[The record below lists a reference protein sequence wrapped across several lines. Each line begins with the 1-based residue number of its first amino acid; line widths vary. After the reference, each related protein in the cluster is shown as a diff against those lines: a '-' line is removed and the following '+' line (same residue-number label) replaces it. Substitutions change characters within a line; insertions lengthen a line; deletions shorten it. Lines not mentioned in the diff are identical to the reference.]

1 MNCLGGS
8 GFSGPLKFIMMGEK
22 QMQDEILQKYEIRKS
37 NKQKTAF
44 IEYLTKRL
52 EAAGYGAQDIAVE
65 EKGHGLMK
73 SRNIVV
79 GNPAEAK
86 VLFGGHYDTCA
97 WMPFPNLMAPT
108 NPVLFWGYQILL
120 TVMIFVSAALVGFLA
135 GLLCGKNGAVAY
147 FVFLI
152 ALIALMIQL
161 MVGFHNK
168 HTANDNTSGIITL
181 TQLLENL
188 PEEQRKKVCVIY
200 FDNEEKGLLGSSF
213 FYKKHKKHIKEK
225 MLINLDCVGDGN
237 NIVTM
242 ADRKCRKDEKYR
254 LFTESLSLEEKNFD
268 VNYLCRKMKF
278 MMFPSDQMNF
288 KKGIGVCSLKKSL
301 IGYYVARIH
310 TYFDTKCRKEN
321 VEYLVKDMCGFV
333 EKL

>member
-1 MNCLGGS
+1 
-8 GFSGPLKFIMMGEK
+8 
-22 QMQDEILQKYEIRKS
+22 MQDEILQNYEIRKS

-44 IEYLTKRL
+44 IEYMKERL
-52 EAAGYGAQDIAVE
+52 AKSGYNPKQDITVE
-65 EKGHGLMK
+65 EKGHGLFK

-79 GNPAEAK
+79 GNPAEAE

-97 WMPFPNLMAPT
+97 WMPFPNFMAPT
-108 NPVLFWGYQILL
+108 NPVLFWGYQIVL
-120 TVMIFVSAALVGFLA
+120 TLMILVFAALIGFL
-135 GLLCGKNGAVAY
+135 GGVISGNNGIVAY
-147 FVFLI
+147 FAFLF

-161 MVGFHNK
+161 MVGFRNK

-181 TQLLENL
+181 TRILENL

-200 FDNEEKGLLGSSF
+200 FDNEEKGLLGSAF
-213 FYKKHKKHIKEK
+213 FYKKHRKQIKDK
-225 MLINLDCVGDGN
+225 MLINFDCVGDGK

-242 ADRKCRKDEKYR
+242 ADKKCREDAKYQ
-254 LFTESLSLEEKNFD
+254 LFVDALKKNEADAD
-268 VNYLCRKMKF
+268 VIYLCRKMKL

-288 KKGIGVCSLKKSL
+288 KKGIGVCSLKKSP

-310 TYFDTKCRKEN
+310 TYFDTNCRKEN
-321 VEYLVKDMCGFV
+321 VDYLTKSMVNFV